1 MTQTP
6 RVVVATP
13 SRTGACTASATPDQ
27 TGATSTAAPVAIL
40 ALNVVV
46 VVMVERVTYET
57 GNGRRQRRAANAGAI
72 RHGTKQT
79 ARKAMG
85 ANHARRRRSAQDG
98 TSWAA
103 TIRKRDNAAKRKRGR
118 IRCKRDKRRGVIVV
132 AGNGPARMV
141 AGRNGENNGAG
152 RADNGAGNG
161 RTLKGHGF
169 KG

>member
-1 MTQTP
+1 
-6 RVVVATP
+6 
-13 SRTGACTASATPDQ
+13 
-27 TGATSTAAPVAIL
+27 
-40 ALNVVV
+40 
-46 VVMVERVTYET
+46 
-57 GNGRRQRRAANAGAI
+57 
-72 RHGTKQT
+72 
-79 ARKAMG
+79 MG

-161 RTLKGHGF
+161 GTFHWGDRG
-169 KG
+169 